1 MARVI
6 RAPNHLGDLIMA
18 LPALAAVGEADVLVE
33 HGLAPLASLGLGG
46 QRVIPFER
54 GRQGFLDATRRLR
67 RGRYELGVI
76 LPPSFS
82 SALLFRAGAVRQCR
96 GLATDGRRLLLTDPV
111 PREAIRKLHRV
122 SAYLFLVTGMAPP
135 VPPAPCLGLP
145 PELLERGA
153 AFIDSGGRR
162 TVGVFPGSNASS
174 RRWDPERFRAVV
186 QRMVDKGDHVV
197 VFGGPSETALTAF
210 VAGDA
215 AVDAGGQTDLP
226 LLAAALAACDI
237 LLSNDSGPLH
247 VAAAVGTPTV
257 SLQGASNPAVT
268 GVVGTQHR
276 FLRRADLACV
286 PCVRNVCPRRGPG
299 YLLPEAQREC
309 LRLIEV
315 QDVLAAVSPST

>member
-1 MARVI
+1 
-6 RAPNHLGDLIMA
+6 
-18 LPALAAVGEADVLVE
+18 
-33 HGLAPLASLGLGG
+33 
-46 QRVIPFER
+46 
-54 GRQGFLDATRRLR
+54 
-67 RGRYELGVI
+67 
-76 LPPSFS
+76 
-82 SALLFRAGAVRQCR
+82 VRHCR
-96 GLATDGRRLLLTDPV
+96 GLATDGRRLLLNDSV
-111 PREAIRKLHRV
+111 PREVIRKFHRV
-122 SAYLFLVTGMAPP
+122 SAYVFLVTGKVPAA
-135 VPPAPCLGLP
+135 PPAPFLDLP
-145 PELLERGA
+145 TELRTRGA
-153 AFIDSGGRR
+153 EFIASGGRR

-174 RRWDPERFRAVV
+174 RRWDPERFRAAVE
-186 QRMVDKGDHVV
+186 RMAEQGDHVV

-215 AVDAGGQTDLP
+215 AIDAGGQTDLP

-286 PCVRNVCPRRGPG
+286 PCVRNVCPRSGPG

-315 QDVLAAVSPST
+315 PDVLAAVSPST